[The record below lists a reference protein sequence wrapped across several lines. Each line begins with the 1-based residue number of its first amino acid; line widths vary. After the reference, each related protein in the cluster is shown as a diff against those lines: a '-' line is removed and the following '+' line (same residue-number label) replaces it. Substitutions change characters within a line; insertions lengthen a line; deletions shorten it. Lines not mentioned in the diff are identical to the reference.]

1 MKFLDR
7 LQPLGL
13 LALRLVLG
21 AIMIAHG
28 YPKVFGGLQH
38 EAAFVRS
45 LGMPAWLGYVSALG
59 EFFGGILLIVG
70 LLTRFA
76 ALVTLVDMLVAIFA
90 VHFKH
95 GFTAEGNYQFPL
107 SLAVIAFALILS
119 GGGPISIDAITG
131 RR

>member
-1 MKFLDR
+1 LRFLDR

-38 EAAFVRS
+38 HAAFVHS
-45 LGMPAWLGYVSALG
+45 LGMPAWLGYVSAFAELG
-59 EFFGGILLIVG
+59 GGILIVVG
-70 LLTRFA
+70 FLTRCA
-76 ALVTLVDMLVAIFA
+76 GLAILIDMLVAIFA

-95 GFTAEGNYQFPL
+95 GFTGEGNYQFPL
-107 SLAVIAFALILS
+107 ALAAIAFSLLFT
-119 GGGPISIDAITG
+119 GGGPVSVDALTG
-131 RR
+131 RN

>member
-38 EAAFVRS
+38 EAAFVHS

-59 EFFGGILLIVG
+59 EFFGGILLVVG
-70 LLTRFA
+70 FLTRFA

-90 VHFKH
+90 VHFKN
-95 GFTAEGNYQFPL
+95 GFTGEGNYQFPL
-107 SLAVIAFALILS
+107 SLAAIAFALILS
-119 GGGPISIDAITG
+119 DGGPISIDAITG